1 MTTQAGDLL
10 TVREAARRLAVSVPT
25 ARRLLKAGKIPHV
38 RPSPGAVRVKPAD
51 LDSYIERQTIGGDAA
66 VDLSGLK
73 IVTADWLPPMP
84 AARPRP

>member
-10 TVREAARRLAVSVPT
+10 TVREVARRLAVSVPT
-25 ARRLLKAGKIPHV
+25 VRRLLRDGRLPHV

-51 LDSYIERQTIGGDAA
+51 LAAYIERQTIGGDAA
-66 VDLSGLK
+66 VDLSGLR

>member
-1 MTTQAGDLL
+1 MTTQAADLL

-25 ARRLLKAGKIPHV
+25 VRRLLRDGKIPHV
-38 RPSPGAVRVKPAD
+38 RPSPGVVRVKAAD
-51 LDSYIERQTIGGDAA
+51 LDAYIERQTIGGDAA

-84 AARPRP
+84 A